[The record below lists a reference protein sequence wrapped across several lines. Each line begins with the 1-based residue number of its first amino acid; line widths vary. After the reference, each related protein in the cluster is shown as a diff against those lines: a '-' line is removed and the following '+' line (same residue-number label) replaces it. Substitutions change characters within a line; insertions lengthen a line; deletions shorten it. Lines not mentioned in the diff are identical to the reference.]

1 MLYLKDCCYR
11 YSALASWGIFVM
23 PSEQTWR
30 GLVAAVLNLNIVA
43 LVILTVSIIVLTERI
58 VICDN
63 FFSKNTILS
72 DRQKQLVQFYI
83 HHQEPVL
90 KSFLLM

>member
-1 MLYLKDCCYR
+1 
-11 YSALASWGIFVM
+11 M
-23 PSEQTWR
+23 PNEQTWR